1 MRSRRLPVAR
11 QVVIAA
17 IVGTTG
23 GAVAGLWS
31 VAPRPTTAAAV
42 QTPLKA
48 AVRQSSPATPDQ
60 NPASTPVRRH
70 EATAVASP
78 VQAVPAAAK
87 ASPAVPAATKA
98 SASLLTPIPA
108 EGGDVLVRARALAQ
122 RPDVKALVA
131 LRESVVRRAAQR
143 GETESAASKQELAEL
158 DRYLQQARLLRLK
171 LDAEEFKH
179 AETAVPR
186 PLKR

>member
-108 EGGDVLVRARALAQ
+108 EGGDVLVRARALTSMRSSHCA
-122 RPDVKALVA
+122 RALC
-131 LRESVVRRAAQR
+131 
-143 GETESAASKQELAEL
+143 G
-158 DRYLQQARLLRLK
+158 
-171 LDAEEFKH
+171 
-179 AETAVPR
+179 VPR
-186 PLKR
+186 NAVRPSRPRANRSSPSSIATSSRRGYSA